1 MSIAFELRSIRIC
14 VLKGRSMMADSYDR
28 EVVRQ
33 ETTGGEPVRPVAP
46 MAPVA
51 SVTTSR
57 TAVFREGGY
66 NTRAIQAVWWIV
78 GFVDVLIAIRFVLKL
93 FAANPAPFVRF
104 MYDVT
109 WPLVAPFHG
118 IFNTAQ
124 EGRSILEPESLVA
137 MAIYAL
143 IGWGIVSRIRLVSR
157 PRSTTTVV
165 EERTFSAALKPP
177 RCAASRFWP
186 LRLSRADWFCYLL

>member
-1 MSIAFELRSIRIC
+1 MP
-14 VLKGRSMMADSYDR
+14 DSYDR

-33 ETTGGEPVRPVAP
+33 ETTTGEPVRPVAP
-46 MAPVA
+46 VTPGAPVTT
-51 SVTTSR
+51 SSTSR
-57 TAVFREGGY
+57 TAVYREGGY
-66 NTRAIQAVWWIV
+66 NTRAIQAIWWIV
-78 GFVDVLIAIRFVLKL
+78 GFIDVLIAIRFVLKL
-93 FAANPAPFVRF
+93 FGANTTAAFVRF

-143 IGWGIVSRIRLVSR
+143 IGWGIVSLIRLMSR
-157 PRSTTTVV
+157 PRSTTTAV
-165 EERTFSAALKPP
+165 E
-177 RCAASRFWP
+177 
-186 LRLSRADWFCYLL
+186 

>member
-1 MSIAFELRSIRIC
+1 MP
-14 VLKGRSMMADSYDR
+14 DSYDR

-33 ETTGGEPVRPVAP
+33 ETTTGEPARPVAP
-46 MAPVA
+46 VTPATPVAPVTT
-51 SVTTSR
+51 SSTSR
-57 TAVFREGGY
+57 TAVYHEGSY
-66 NTRAIQAVWWIV
+66 NTRVIQTIWWIV
-78 GFVDVLIAIRFVLKL
+78 GFIDVLIGIRFLLKL
-93 FAANPAPFVRF
+93 FGANPAPFVRF

-143 IGWGIVSRIRLVSR
+143 IGWGIVSLIRLMSR
-157 PRSTTTVV
+157 PRSTTAGV
-165 EERTFSAALKPP
+165 E
-177 RCAASRFWP
+177 
-186 LRLSRADWFCYLL
+186 

>member
-1 MSIAFELRSIRIC
+1 MP
-14 VLKGRSMMADSYDR
+14 DSYDR

-33 ETTGGEPVRPVAP
+33 ETTSGEPVRPVAP
-46 MAPVA
+46 VTP
-51 SVTTSR
+51 VTTSR
-57 TAVFREGGY
+57 TAVYREGGTNY
-66 NTRAIQAVWWIV
+66 RAIQAVWWIV
-78 GFVDVLIAIRFVLKL
+78 GFLDVLIAIRFLLKL
-93 FAANPAPFVRF
+93 FGANPAPFVRF

-143 IGWGIVSRIRLVSR
+143 IGWGIVSLIRLMSR
-157 PRSTTTVV
+157 PRSSTTVV
-165 EERTFSAALKPP
+165 
-177 RCAASRFWP
+177 
-186 LRLSRADWFCYLL
+186 D

>member
-1 MSIAFELRSIRIC
+1 MP
-14 VLKGRSMMADSYDR
+14 DSYDR

-33 ETTGGEPVRPVAP
+33 ETTTGEPVRPVAP
-46 MAPVA
+46 VTPVTPVTT
-51 SVTTSR
+51 STTSR
-57 TAVFREGGY
+57 TAVYREGGY
-66 NTRAIQAVWWIV
+66 NTRAIQAILWIV
-78 GFVDVLIAIRFVLKL
+78 GFIDVLIAIRFVLKL
-93 FAANPAPFVRF
+93 FGANTTAAFVRF

-143 IGWGIVSRIRLVSR
+143 IGWGIVSLIRLMSR
-157 PRSTTTVV
+157 PRSTTTAV
-165 EERTFSAALKPP
+165 E
-177 RCAASRFWP
+177 
-186 LRLSRADWFCYLL
+186 